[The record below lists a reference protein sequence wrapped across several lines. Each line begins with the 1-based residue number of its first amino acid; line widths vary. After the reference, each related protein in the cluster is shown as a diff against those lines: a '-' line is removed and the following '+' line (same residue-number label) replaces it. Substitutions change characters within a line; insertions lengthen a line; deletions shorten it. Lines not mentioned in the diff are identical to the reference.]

1 LLPALNLARAQAEE
15 GVAIITEVVRQLA
28 NDN

>member
-15 GVAIITEVVRQLA
+15 GLGIIAQEIHRLAEVG
-28 NDN
+28 